1 MLEILIW
8 IIGIIVLGLALI
20 GLFGWIT
27 ALGANLG
34 EMHLLITLA
43 LFLSYWLL
51 DERIGGALS
60 AIGFGVL
67 FGATGILANVWLV
80 GNWTTRPVFPR

>member
-8 IIGIIVLGLALI
+8 IIGIIALGVTLI
-20 GLFGWIT
+20 GLLGWAT

-34 EMHLLITLA
+34 EMHLLISLA

-51 DERIGGALS
+51 DERIGPAL
-60 AIGFGVL
+60 
-67 FGATGILANVWLV
+67 GIQWS
-80 GNWTTRPVFPR
+80 